1 MHWWETGVVY
11 QIYPRS
17 FADSNGD
24 GIGDLR
30 GIIDHL
36 DYLAGRPDSLGIDA
50 IWLSPTFPSP
60 MKDFGYDVADYL
72 GVHPEFGDLAAMD
85 ELIAACHARGVRLLL
100 DFVPNHSSD
109 KHPWFEASRASR
121 DNPFRDWYYWR
132 GPPADGGPPN
142 NWLSAFG
149 GGGWQFD
156 ERSGQYYL
164 HSFLTEQPDLN
175 WRNPAVREAMLAT
188 LRFWF
193 RRGIDGFRIDVLGM
207 VLKDREL
214 RDNPLNEGWDPE
226 VDRRE
231 RSRQIWRYNRN
242 FAPDCYEAARWMRAV
257 ADEFPETMLV
267 GEVFGAPDVLS
278 GYYGGAQLDG
288 LHLAFNFALL
298 GGYDTR
304 FTPWDAAIWRELI
317 DAAEAG
323 FPAGAQPAWALGNH
337 DQPRLLSRL
346 GNDALAEPRA
356 RVAATVLLTLRGTPF
371 VYYGEEIGMRDV
383 AIPADRLQDPAR
395 FRAIGRDPERTP
407 MQWSDAPGGGF
418 GTAVPWLPLG
428 DLSANVVAQRRD
440 PRSLLALYRRLIAL
454 RRATPAIN
462 AGAYRSLDGLP
473 ADVFGFLREAPG
485 SRALVAANFAGQ
497 ACALDLPAGFAGG
510 ALLRSVDPVAAGVAD
525 AVLMLG
531 PCEACV
537 IVADD

>member
-207 VLKDREL
+207 VLKDLEL

-418 GTAVPWLPLG
+418 GTAAPWLPLG

-510 ALLRSVDPVAAGVAD
+510 ALLRSVDPAAAGVAD

-537 IVADD
+537 IVAGD